1 MAVPAA
7 RVACC
12 WAIMT
17 QASKGATSAS
27 HRCMCGPAVKFV
39 VAQNAAAL
47 QVTVLAVFEKLH
59 ADEDLYALV
68 FGESVLNDAGG
79 DGAPLKCSLALCGGP
94 ADGGRPWLRCCES
107 RGGAHMA
114 LLVVVLLLMTLL
126 VLSLGPAVAIVL
138 YRVLAGFLHERVT
151 AGAITK
157 ALGAFLLIFL
167 GSMAIGL
174 KGVCGK
180 ANSRAPQR
188 LPAPVCTHILRIQLA
203 ACVQITGYACARARF
218 AWVPTHK
225 LNGICRPI
233 CRRRHRLYCLVHH
246 QAACLPQRSRS
257 RGDLPGGSAGLQRVL
272 GGRCAEP
279 VGDCGGVVLRHG
291 GWAGRLRASGWMGCA
306 LGCSC
311 AQAAAPPQLPGRV
324 LSEGCATGACRGG
337 CAVALHIHRPA
348 SAFCR

>member
-17 QASKGATSAS
+17 QASKGAASAS

-107 RGGAHMA
+107 RGGAPMA
-114 LLVVVLLLMTLL
+114 LLVVVLLLLMLL

-157 ALGAFLLIFL
+157 GLGAFLLIFL

-188 LPAPVCTHILRIQLA
+188 LPAPVCMHILRIQLA
-203 ACVQITGYACARARF
+203 ACVQITGYACARA
-218 AWVPTHK
+218 
-225 LNGICRPI
+225 
-233 CRRRHRLYCLVHH
+233 
-246 QAACLPQRSRS
+246 
-257 RGDLPGGSAGLQRVL
+257 LPGSPPTSSMASAALSAGAAIGFTVSYIIKLRAFRSAHAPVETCVAVLLAYSAYLVADALSLSGIVAVLFCGMVGGQDGCGRV
-272 GGRCAEP
+272 
-279 VGDCGGVVLRHG
+279 G
-291 GWAGRLRASGWMGCA
+291 GWAA
-306 LGCSC
+306 
-311 AQAAAPPQLPGRV
+311 
-324 LSEGCATGACRGG
+324 
-337 CAVALHIHRPA
+337 H
-348 SAFCR
+348 